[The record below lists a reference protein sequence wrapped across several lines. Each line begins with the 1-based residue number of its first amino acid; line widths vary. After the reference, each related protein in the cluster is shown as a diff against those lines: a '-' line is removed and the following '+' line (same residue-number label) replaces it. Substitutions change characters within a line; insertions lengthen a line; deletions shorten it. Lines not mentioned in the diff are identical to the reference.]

1 MFCIGVVSDSISEQL
16 VFKYSVSL
24 YVWTRRIFQIH
35 TIFIYAHAVEW
46 VHSKKSSA
54 YSGHSREKNKADI
67 DGICFLILFTKNKFR
82 TALGNEWESP
92 PPKKRRK
99 PFLSQQD
106 NVKPHSRITTAWLC
120 SKEVW
125 VLCSYLLLPTENFL
139 CHMKHQ
145 VRMGETLGYR
155 TYMSRG
161 FPTALLK
168 VVMNMPALQLEHVPA
183 FVLLASK
190 T

>member
-82 TALGNEWESP
+82 TAEI
-92 PPKKRRK
+92 RK

-125 VLCSYLLLPTENFL
+125 VLCSYLLLPTEHFL

>member
-1 MFCIGVVSDSISEQL
+1 MSAFKEEQL
-16 VFKYSVSL
+16 
-24 YVWTRRIFQIH
+24 
-35 TIFIYAHAVEW
+35 
-46 VHSKKSSA
+46 
-54 YSGHSREKNKADI
+54 
-67 DGICFLILFTKNKFR
+67 
-82 TALGNEWESP
+82 
-92 PPKKRRK
+92 
-99 PFLSQQD
+99 
-106 NVKPHSRITTAWLC
+106 
-120 SKEVW
+120 
-125 VLCSYLLLPTENFL
+125 LPIENFL

>member
-1 MFCIGVVSDSISEQL
+1 MSELAGFFRFTQFSFTHMQWNECIQ
-16 VFKYSVSL
+16 
-24 YVWTRRIFQIH
+24 RRAVH
-35 TIFIYAHAVEW
+35 TVDIAE
-46 VHSKKSSA
+46 K
-54 YSGHSREKNKADI
+54 KNKADI

-82 TALGNEWESP
+82 TAEI
-92 PPKKRRK
+92 RK

-125 VLCSYLLLPTENFL
+125 VLCSYLLLPTEHFL